1 MIAGMD
7 PSARR
12 LVWAL
17 LQKYKAGRIIVLCTH
32 FMDEADLLG
41 NTYTHNIKK
50 DVPLKYVTGI

>member
-1 MIAGMD
+1 MD

-41 NTYTHNIKK
+41 KHLHSHAIMTK
-50 DVPLKYVTGI
+50 G